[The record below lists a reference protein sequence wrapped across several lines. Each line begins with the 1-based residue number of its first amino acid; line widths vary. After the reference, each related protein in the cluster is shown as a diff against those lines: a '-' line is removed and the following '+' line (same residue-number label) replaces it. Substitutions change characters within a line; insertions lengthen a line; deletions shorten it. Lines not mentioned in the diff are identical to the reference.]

1 MGNEVF
7 FCFNFQSRMGVA
19 CQNPMQ
25 TSVRWGSR
33 GQRPLDPNIS
43 QGSREPMVGIE
54 PTTTVLPRLCATTAP
69 HGLVKSRRNGGQW
82 RIRTSEALATD
93 LQSVPFDRFGNCPW
107 SARQLIL
114 TDRRGLL

>member
-7 FCFNFQSRMGVA
+7 LWCLVTLAPSLPKSCA
-19 CQNPMQ
+19 NPL
-25 TSVRWGSR
+25 RWRSR

-43 QGSREPMVGIE
+43 QELREPMVGIE

-69 HGLVKSRRNGGQW
+69 HGLVKGERKGGQW

-93 LQSVPFDRFGNCPW
+93 LQSVPFDRFGNCP
-107 SARQLIL
+107 
-114 TDRRGLL
+114 